1 MPKKRANPTPTAPKV
16 TEPSIRQGLERFVL
30 SSWGGLRR
38 IVISYPKIVALIVL
52 CLAGIFLYFNS
63 IHNEFVFDDNLL
75 IVKNFRIQDLKNIPR
90 ILGVTGRH
98 SYRPLREI
106 SYTLDYQFTG
116 LNPVGYHLSNILY
129 HILTSFCVFLV
140 AFRLSKDIKVGF
152 IAGLLFMAHPIQ
164 TESVAYI
171 SGRRD
176 ILTALFY
183 LMGFYFF
190 LRYRESLSKKY
201 LFLIFCSYYLSL
213 LSKEMGVT
221 LPAVILLYDLIEPV
235 GPVLHPENPGPFL
248 KGLLFRLKTILK
260 RNWPLYLGL
269 FLVAVLFTI
278 DKAVVRN
285 PSRQEGFYGGSAS
298 TNFLTV
304 FRIWVF
310 YIKVLMLPLS
320 LNAGHSFSLS
330 KSILEPRTYLSI
342 ALLLAIFLSLILL
355 LKNKKIYSFCGFWFF
370 LTLLPVSHIF
380 PHHELLAEHY
390 LYLPAFGFCLAG
402 GLLFSSPLQRKR
414 AGLLLSGFLIAL
426 FVFYGYQTIQRN
438 RIWSNDS
445 TLWTDTVQKSPDNVR
460 AHLNLIA
467 AYNRLGLYDQA
478 ISGSLALLNK
488 EPKNDEIYMKLGVS
502 YMLKEEYDKA
512 LENFKTAIQIKARNP
527 MAYNNLG
534 VLYIKRKEFDQAIE
548 AFQKVL
554 ASFPFYADAYH
565 NLAEA
570 YAGKGLIDQAIEEE
584 KKALRLNPM
593 ASEYHFNLAR
603 YYENKGLAEEAIRE
617 WREALKVDPRFFEAY
632 YEIGMIY
639 SKMEN
644 HVEAIHAFEKAIQI
658 GPRSGKA
665 YFMLGINQVKTGET
679 KKAIQN
685 LEKAL
690 PFVPSEAE
698 REKIKS
704 FLGRLRSPSK

>member
-1 MPKKRANPTPTAPKV
+1 M
-16 TEPSIRQGLERFVL
+16 L
-30 SSWGGLRR
+30 
-38 IVISYPKIVALIVL
+38 
-52 CLAGIFLYFNS
+52 GI
-63 IHNEFVFDDNLL
+63 
-75 IVKNFRIQDLKNIPR
+75 
-90 ILGVTGRH
+90 TGRH

-106 SYTLDYQFTG
+106 SYALDYQFTG

-129 HILTSFCVFLV
+129 HILSSCLVFLI
-140 AFRLSKDIKVGF
+140 AFRLSKDIKAGF

-213 LSKEMGVT
+213 FSKEMGVT
-221 LPAVILLYDLIEPV
+221 LPAVILLYDLIEPA
-235 GPVLHPENPGPFL
+235 GPALHPENPGPFL
-248 KGLLFRLKTILK
+248 KGFLLRFKTILK

-269 FLVAVLFTI
+269 FLVAILFTI

-310 YIKVLMLPLS
+310 YIKMLVLPLS

-330 KSILEPRTYLSI
+330 KSIWEPRTVLSI
-342 ALLLAIFLSLILL
+342 ALLLAILLLLLSL

-370 LTLLPVSHIF
+370 ITLLPVSHIF

-390 LYLPAFGFCLAG
+390 LYLPAFGFSLAG
-402 GLLFSSPLQRKR
+402 GLLISSPLQRKR
-414 AGLLLSGFLIAL
+414 GVFLLSGFLIAL
-426 FVFYGYQTIQRN
+426 FVFYGYQTLQRN
-438 RIWSNDS
+438 RIWSNDL

-478 ISGSLALLNK
+478 ISGSMALLKK
-488 EPKNDEIYMKLGVS
+488 EPKNDEIYTKLGVS
-502 YMLKEEYDKA
+502 YMLKEEYDQA
-512 LENFKTAIQIKARNP
+512 IENFKTSIQIKSRNP

-534 VLYIKRKEFDQAIE
+534 VIYVKKKEFDQAIE
-548 AFQKVL
+548 AFQKSL
-554 ASFPFYADAYH
+554 ASFPFNADAYH

-593 ASEYHFNLAR
+593 VSEFHFNLAR
-603 YYENKGLAEEAIRE
+603 YYEKKGLAEEAVRE
-617 WREALKVDPRFFEAY
+617 WRETLKVDPRFFEAC

-644 HVEAIHAFEKAIQI
+644 HVEAIHAFEMAIQI
-658 GPRSGKA
+658 DPRSGKA
-665 YFMLGINQVKTGET
+665 YFMLGANQVKTGET

-690 PFVPSEAE
+690 PFVPSQAE
-698 REKIKS
+698 QEKIRV
-704 FLGRLRSPSK
+704 FLDRLRSLSK